1 MDRIN
6 LTEKYRLIWNL
17 DSSIIQNDYELDCTG
32 SLTTIINAGDLGFF
46 ESDVYQDVLDKINSA
61 VLSLPAEPELP
72 EPEDI

>member
-6 LTEKYRLIWNL
+6 LTEKYRIIWNL
-17 DSSIIQNDYELDCTG
+17 DSSIIQNDYELDYTG

-46 ESDVYQDVLDKINSA
+46 ESDVYQDILDKINLA